1 MAKRI
6 IECRVSDE
14 YVLGSGVVVGAAGS
28 HGDVDLRLTFGDM
41 WIGLNIYATFRD
53 AQGENPTL
61 VAVLPSMLVDG
72 QTMTYDVTIPAAAK
86 KYQGQMML
94 TLTGYSIVDGV
105 EEERATNTAMAFFR
119 VMPSSY
125 AVFDDGTVDA
135 TLAQQM
141 QGEINE
147 FGSII
152 AGFGNR
158 LDDQDRV
165 IGDISSAFD
174 EIHEYAEGIIGGA
187 R

>member
-1 MAKRI
+1 
-6 IECRVSDE
+6 
-14 YVLGSGVVVGAAGS
+14 
-28 HGDVDLRLTFGDM
+28 
-41 WIGLNIYATFRD
+41 
-53 AQGENPTL
+53 
-61 VAVLPSMLVDG
+61 MLVDG
-72 QTMTYDVTIPAAAK
+72 QTMTYDVTIPPAAK

-141 QGEINE
+141 QSEINE

-152 AGFGNR
+152 AGFGDR
-158 LDDQDRV
+158 LDEQDKV

-174 EIHEYAEGIIGGA
+174 EIHEYAEEIIGGA